1 MKKNKEKAFFDFLS
15 FHFFYD
21 KQRFMANIIEQA
33 TKYRIKQ
40 IEIAEAEYYQQLT
53 KVLDKIEDDIASL
66 ANKMLPTTD
75 GKLINLQQAIAIRPQ
90 IKAILEKHYLP
101 FADRVVRQGFSKQA
115 LRVEKAFKAIGFIPP
130 EFQELTKGD
139 LALVKNLKQQYFTQF
154 KDISNTFTRTL
165 SDKVYQNTLLGSE
178 FTELEKELRQ
188 SINGIYS
195 SSNDPQM
202 NKLVDYVK
210 RNKDDLSKATLVD
223 KAVKTLQ
230 TKFGA
235 DRAGNNMK
243 RYAGQLL
250 NDSLRDFDATLNFNK
265 SKDAGLTYVK
275 YYGDIIPTTRQICR
289 SLVSGSLNKRKNG
302 LFTIDEVKSMW
313 SSRSWSGKKSGN
325 PLVVRGGYNCRHQ
338 WSFVNPDWY
347 EDEEVLKTKPLVP
360 TPKEK
365 KSTSIFGSVSE
376 EESSLLPI
384 AFGATASN
392 FTRMVNKLP
401 KLPPIKKG
409 SPAYR
414 YFTDEIR
421 MPITQRN
428 ISKNLKDKYMF
439 THEYGHRIDH
449 KLAQI
454 LHKDKKLAE
463 KFMPTLTTDATLG
476 EGVISGA
483 TEYQVQIS
491 NIAKKAVMADRVVIK
506 NNIKK
511 ALGVME
517 QEKADLAKVFLGKDG
532 FKKIKIKVEDIIKSK
547 EFPLTI
553 DEVTILLREQGM
565 VYDPADLNTV
575 QFVLQIKHKLLH
587 SEYGK
592 WANYTINNEVQKLS
606 LRQINVDAW
615 RTNGNLH
622 FADYVG
628 AISNNEMGFGHT
640 LGYYKKSHSTG
651 ITQRGYGTITNRHT
665 TEAFANYTSLS
676 NSEHKA
682 IYKKL
687 MKHYAP
693 NTTSGFDAIMERSN
707 LL

>member
-1 MKKNKEKAFFDFLS
+1 
-15 FHFFYD
+15 
-21 KQRFMANIIEQA
+21 MANIIEQA
-33 TKYRIKQ
+33 TKYRIRG
-40 IEIAEAEYYQQLT
+40 IEISEAEYYQQLT

-66 ANKMLPTTD
+66 ANKMLPITD

-275 YYGDIIPTTRQICR
+275 YYGDIIPTTRQICK
-289 SLVSGSLNKRKNG
+289 SLISGSLNKRKNG
-302 LFTIDEVKSMW
+302 LFTVDEVKSMW
-313 SSRSWSGKKSGN
+313 SSRSWSGKKFGN

-347 EDEEVLKTKPLVP
+347 EDDAEVLKTKPLVP

-365 KSTSIFGSVSE
+365 KPTSIFGSVSE

-409 SPAYR
+409 SAKYM
-414 YFTDEIR
+414 YFTDDIH

-428 ISKNLKDKYMF
+428 ISKNLHGKYIF

-449 KLAQI
+449 KIANI
-454 LHKDKKLAE
+454 LSKDKKLAE
-463 KFMPTLTTDATLG
+463 KFMPTLTTDAILG
-476 EGVISGA
+476 EGVMTGA
-483 TEYQVQIS
+483 TEYQLQIS

-517 QEKADLAKVFLGKDG
+517 QEKADLAKVFLKDG
-532 FKKIKIKVEDIIKSK
+532 SKKLGIMVEDIIKSK
-547 EFPLTI
+547 KFPLTI
-553 DEVTILLREQGM
+553 DEVTILLREQGII
-565 VYDPADLNTV
+565 YDPSDLNTV

-587 SEYGK
+587 STTAK
-592 WANYTINNEVQKLS
+592 WSEYTINNEIQKLS
-606 LRQINVDAW
+606 LQQINFEAW
-615 RTNGNLH
+615 RTNGNLM
-622 FADYVG
+622 FSDYVG
-628 AISNNEMGFGHT
+628 AISNNEMGFGHS
-640 LGYYKKSHSTG
+640 LHYYKKSKSTG
-651 ITQRGYGTITNRHT
+651 ITQRGYGTITNKHT

-687 MKHYAP
+687 MNHYAP
-693 NTTSGFDAIMERSN
+693 NTTSSFDAIMERSN